1 DKVAI
6 ADVNDVVHGTTL
18 VTNAVIERR
27 GAVTGM
33 LATAGFS
40 DILDMGFERRYDLFD
55 LRVKYPAPLVP
66 RRPPRD
72 GSRNWASGPSPS
84 ASCMPT
90 PTPRTRRAR
99 PRSCARPPR
108 TCSCPP
114 R

>member
-6 ADVNDVVHGTTL
+6 ADVNDVVHGITL

-55 LRVKYPAPLVP
+55 LRIKYPPPLVP
-66 RRPPRD
+66 RRLRLEVAERVRFD
-72 GSRNWASGPSPS
+72 GTVETPLDEAAVQS
-84 ASCMPT
+84 AAG
-90 PTPRTRRAR
+90 RFKELGVGAV
-99 PRSCARPPR
+99 A
-108 TCSCPP
+108 
-114 R
+114 